1 MAIEIDGDGCCE
13 SNINGNGSCL
23 AGSRVIDS
31 MFSDVQVYE
40 VSDDAGIQI
49 ACSYCTVKQ
58 EYRGLLGGDTI
69 DRIVFDFDEGIATV
83 YKLPDGDSTN
93 HKDFVPVVEFDMLIA
108 LVPKSGDV
116 L

>member
-1 MAIEIDGDGCCE
+1 MEIEMGKGDEPTLNSG
-13 SNINGNGSCL
+13 SGSCL

-40 VSDDAGIQI
+40 VSDDAGIRI

-69 DRIVFDFDEGIATV
+69 DRIVFDFDEGVATV
-83 YKLPDGDSTN
+83 YKLPDDSN
-93 HKDFVPVVEFDMLIA
+93 CKDFVPVVEFDMLIA
-108 LVPKSGDV
+108 LVPKSGDT